1 MKECEEYL
9 TAAPKIDNYISANGT
24 VSNECNIINI
34 NTERSYLIKDEWD
47 DGLWTT
53 EEIPK
58 ADMSAASND
67 IQTQLQQDFAPI
79 EMIDDS
85 ILQLQAAKENILH
98 LKEQLRLKT
107 SECET
112 LNLFKR
118 KAYEQMYRER
128 KRFRDCADE
137 NEKLKATLQ
146 QSTTSASQ
154 PMKRKK
160 PIYGKTAKW
169 FEVEKLL
176 KHKQRNGQ
184 WFFFVKWKNYGQAH
198 NSWEPEKNLRCPKIL
213 LNYKKNH
220 KI

>member
-9 TAAPKIDNYISANGT
+9 TAPKIDNYISANAT
-24 VSNECNIINI
+24 VSNECNIIKI

-58 ADMSAASND
+58 EDMSSASND

-85 ILQLQAAKENILH
+85 ILQLQAAKEKILH

-112 LNLFKR
+112 LILFKR
-118 KAYEQMYRER
+118 KAYEQMHRER
-128 KRFRDCADE
+128 KRFRDCAHE
-137 NEKLKATLQ
+137 NEKLKAILQ
-146 QSTTSASQ
+146 QSTTSVSQ

-160 PIYGKTAKW
+160 PINGKTAKW

-176 KHKQRNGQ
+176 KHKHRNGQ

-198 NSWEPEKNLRCPKIL
+198 NSWEPEKNLRCPNIL